1 METDYLLDIINSV
14 KDAETSLVITVKG
27 NKYSVYIDGCLDDIS
42 HVIQEEETLK
52 EIKKDAYCR
61 DLRAN
66 RAD

>member
-42 HVIQEEETLK
+42 HVIQEEDSLK
-52 EIKKDAYCR
+52 DLKHAYCR
-61 DLRAN
+61 NLRTN